1 MYWNMSGE
9 ILGSLFTILGL
20 SATIVVLPILTI
32 WIPLF
37 KDKYSI
43 GKNSFKNKFGV
54 LYEEYK
60 YKNKYVRLYMI
71 YFILRRMIFLCFG
84 ILIVDSRYSGI

>member
-20 SATIVVLPILTI
+20 SATIAVLPLLAI
-32 WIPLF
+32 WIPLL
-37 KDKYSI
+37 KDKYSL

-54 LYEEYK
+54 LYE
-60 YKNKYVRLYMI
+60 
-71 YFILRRMIFLCFG
+71 
-84 ILIVDSRYSGI
+84 